1 MSSMRN
7 NVRLIG
13 NVGQDPE
20 IKVLNNEKKMALLSL
35 ATNETYKNDRGDKV
49 EETQWHRL
57 VAWGNQAELI
67 EKYVQKGKELAI
79 EGKLV
84 HRSYEDDNNQKRYIS
99 EVVIQDLLF
108 I

>member
-1 MSSMRN
+1 MNNMRN

-20 IKVLNNEKKMALLSL
+20 IKTLESERKMATLNL
-35 ATNETYKNDRGDKV
+35 ATNEIYKNDKGERI

-57 VAWGNQAELI
+57 VAWGKNAELI
-67 EKYVQKGKELAI
+67 EKYVNKGKELAI

-84 HRSYEDDNNQKRYIS
+84 HRSYEDKNKEKRFVS
-99 EVVIQDLLF
+99 EVVINDLLF
-108 I
+108 L